1 MRLMA
6 ARGIGVV
13 GLLACAGGATAQ
25 VPPTGVQIAG
35 AVSAAPEA
43 LRATATVIGYSN
55 YHRQITLREGSGEM
69 ICLADDPSDDRWQ
82 VSCYHRD
89 LEPFMRRGRELK
101 AKDMSKGQVDSV
113 RLAEVK
119 SGALK
124 MPEGPRAL
132 YNLYASMD
140 SVDHKTGLAHHPG
153 ALQVVYIAYATQE
166 STGLPTKPGDG
177 LPWIMYPGTPWAHIM
192 ISK

>member
-1 MRLMA
+1 MRRMSVG
-6 ARGIGVV
+6 GIGVV
-13 GLLACAGGATAQ
+13 TLLACAGGVTAQ
-25 VPPTGVQIAG
+25 VPPAEMQIAG

-55 YHRQITLREGSGEM
+55 YHRLITLREGTGEM
-69 ICLADDPSDDRWQ
+69 VCLADDPSDERWQ

-101 AKDMSKGQVDSV
+101 AKDLSRGQEDSV
-113 RLAEVK
+113 RLAEIK

-124 MPEGPRAL
+124 MPDGPRAL
-132 YNLYASMD
+132 FNLYASVD
-140 SVDHKTGLAHHPG
+140 SVDHTTGLAHHPG
-153 ALQVVYIAYATQE
+153 ALQVVYIPYATQE
-166 STGLPTKPGDG
+166 STGLPVKPSDG

-192 ISK
+192 IAK